1 MIRVLI
7 ADDEYEAAASLR
19 RNIEGLEDIHVAGIA
34 RDGREAVEACARL
47 RPDVALLDIRM
58 PGMDGIE
65 AARRIKHA
73 DPEVKVIL
81 LTMFKEE
88 DQVLRAVRDGC
99 DGYLVKGARGEAVA
113 DAVKNACRGLATFDR
128 GVQAVLR
135 NRLAADS
142 VDVPRETDGLD
153 RLSPREIEIVRLMT
167 AGRTHAEIAHI
178 LFLSEGYI
186 RNQLVV
192 IRGKLNLRN
201 SLELVAWGAKMG
213 L

>member
-7 ADDEYEAAASLR
+7 ADDEYEVAAALR
-19 RNIEGLEDIHVAGIA
+19 RNIEGLEGIHVVGIA
-34 RDGREAVEACARL
+34 RDGQEALDACGSL
-47 RPDVALLDIRM
+47 HPDVALLDIRM

-73 DPEVKVIL
+73 YPEIKVVI
-81 LTMFKEE
+81 LTMFQEE
-88 DQVLRAVRDGC
+88 DQILRAVRDGC
-99 DGYLVKGARGEAVA
+99 DGYLVKGARGETIA
-113 DAVKNACRGLATFDR
+113 DAVKNVHHGLATFEH
-128 GVQAVLR
+128 GVHAVLR
-135 NRLAADS
+135 NRLAGEDGDAPQD
-142 VDVPRETDGLD
+142 PDGLS

-167 AGRTHAEIAHI
+167 AGRTNAEIARQ

-192 IRGKLNLRN
+192 IRGKLDVRN